1 MGWLSDL
8 LYPDNP
14 KRRAKVQDYV
24 IKIKSSLETM
34 TNDVNDVVDEINKVL
49 KNTISKVEHYKDE
62 ENLSN
67 FFNKLIKKLDEI
79 ESTANSA
86 IDEDISID
94 TKVYQEVRD
103 SIKGGRLDDTDKLVD
118 RLSKASSSLN
128 AFIVALSGV
137 SAKILA
143 KTVFSASSRLV
154 AAFGG
159 TLGGVLLGLLV
170 EVIVEAIMGAVERKE
185 LEDKIKELEDAFEVL
200 KGARDDL
207 HEVTSDAKADIRA
220 AIKHW
225 KK

>member
-34 TNDVNDVVDEINKVL
+34 TNDVNDVVNEINKVL
-49 KNTISKVEHYKDE
+49 KNSISKVEHYKDE

-137 SAKILA
+137 TAKILA

-154 AAFGG
+154 AVLGG
-159 TLGGVLLGLLV
+159 TLGGVLLGLLA
-170 EVIVEAIMGAVERKE
+170 EVIVEAIMGAIERKE
-185 LEDKIKELEDAFEVL
+185 LEDKIKELEDAFDVL

-207 HEVTSDAKADIRA
+207 HEVSSDAKADIRA

>member
-8 LYPDNP
+8 FYPDNP

-49 KNTISKVEHYKDE
+49 KNSISKVDHYKDE
-62 ENLSN
+62 ENLSD
-67 FFNKLIKKLDEI
+67 FFNKLIKKLGEI
-79 ESTANSA
+79 ESTADSV
-86 IDEDISID
+86 IEEDISID

-103 SIKGGRLDDTDKLVD
+103 SIKGGRLDDTDKLAD
-118 RLSKASSSLN
+118 RLSKASTSLN
-128 AFIVALSGV
+128 VFIVALAGV
-137 SAKILA
+137 TAKILA

-154 AAFGG
+154 SVLGG

-170 EVIVEAIMGAVERKE
+170 EVIVDAIMGAIERKE
-185 LEDKIKELEDAFEVL
+185 LEDKIKELEDAFDVL

-207 HEVTSDAKADIRA
+207 HEVSSDAKADIRA

>member
-62 ENLSN
+62 ENLSD
-67 FFNKLIKKLDEI
+67 FFNKLIKKLGEI
-79 ESTANSA
+79 ESTADSV
-86 IDEDISID
+86 IEEDISID

-103 SIKGGRLDDTDKLVD
+103 SIKGGRLDDTDKLAD
-118 RLSKASSSLN
+118 RLSKASTSLN
-128 AFIVALSGV
+128 AFIVALAGV
-137 SAKILA
+137 TAKILA

-154 AAFGG
+154 AVLGG
-159 TLGGVLLGLLV
+159 TLGGVLLGLLA
-170 EVIVEAIMGAVERKE
+170 EVIVEAIMGAIERKE
-185 LEDKIKELEDAFEVL
+185 LEDKIKELEDAFDVL

-207 HEVTSDAKADIRA
+207 HEVSSDAKADIRA

>member
-8 LYPDNP
+8 FYPDNP

-62 ENLSN
+62 ENLSD
-67 FFNKLIKKLDEI
+67 FFNKLIKKLGEI
-79 ESTANSA
+79 ESTADSV
-86 IDEDISID
+86 IEEDISID

-103 SIKGGRLDDTDKLVD
+103 SIKGGRLDDTDKLAD
-118 RLSKASSSLN
+118 RLSKASTSLN
-128 AFIVALSGV
+128 VFIVALAGV
-137 SAKILA
+137 TAKILA

-154 AAFGG
+154 SVLGG

-170 EVIVEAIMGAVERKE
+170 EVIVDAIMGAIERKE
-185 LEDKIKELEDAFEVL
+185 LEDKIKELEDAFDVL

-207 HEVTSDAKADIRA
+207 HEVSSDAKADIRA

>member
-49 KNTISKVEHYKDE
+49 KNSISKVDHYKDE
-62 ENLSN
+62 ENLSD
-67 FFNKLIKKLDEI
+67 FFNKLIKKLGEI
-79 ESTANSA
+79 ESTADSV
-86 IDEDISID
+86 IEEDISID
-94 TKVYQEVRD
+94 TTVYREVRD
-103 SIKGGRLDDTDKLVD
+103 SIKGGRLDDTDKLAD
-118 RLSKASSSLN
+118 RLSKASTSLN
-128 AFIVALSGV
+128 AFIVALAGV
-137 SAKILA
+137 TAKILA

-154 AAFGG
+154 AVLGG
-159 TLGGVLLGLLV
+159 TLGGVLLGLLA
-170 EVIVEAIMGAVERKE
+170 EVIVEAIMGAIERKE
-185 LEDKIKELEDAFEVL
+185 LEDKIKELEDAFDVL

-207 HEVTSDAKADIRA
+207 HEVSSDAKADIRA